1 MTTNMKEPAQLFRIE
16 PRWPVVL
23 AILAA
28 ILMVVLLPERV
39 VLFPVWFPYVIGI
52 ALILPMAAVGLSAE
66 KARWLRVERTIMLL
80 FIVAMGVGT
89 LANLASLIR
98 AMVRRSGEVGGLQLL
113 ASSIVVWVSNV
124 LIFSLLYW
132 RIDRGGPEARANNAG
147 TKPDWLFPQAGAPE
161 DAPPDW
167 RPTFVDYLFL
177 GFSTATAFSPTDALP
192 MTSRAKMLMML
203 ESTMS
208 LGTIVVVASRAIN
221 ILGS

>member
-1 MTTNMKEPAQLFRIE
+1 
-16 PRWPVVL
+16 
-23 AILAA
+23 
-28 ILMVVLLPERV
+28 
-39 VLFPVWFPYVIGI
+39 
-52 ALILPMAAVGLSAE
+52 
-66 KARWLRVERTIMLL
+66 
-80 FIVAMGVGT
+80 
-89 LANLASLIR
+89 
-98 AMVRRSGEVGGLQLL
+98 
-113 ASSIVVWVSNV
+113 VVWVSNV

-147 TKPDWLFPQAGAPE
+147 TRPDWLFPQPGAPE

-192 MTSRAKMLMML
+192 LTSRAKMLMML

-208 LGTIVVVASRAIN
+208 LGTIVVVAARAIN

>member
-1 MTTNMKEPAQLFRIE
+1 MTTKEQSQSIRIE

-52 ALILPMAAVGLSAE
+52 ALILPMVAVGLSAE

-147 TKPDWLFPQAGAPE
+147 TRPDWLFPQAGAPE

-192 MTSRAKMLMML
+192 LTSRAKMLMML

>member
-1 MTTNMKEPAQLFRIE
+1 MIMKEQSQSIRIE

-39 VLFPVWFPYVIGI
+39 VLFPKWFPYVIGI
-52 ALILPMAAVGLSAE
+52 ALILPMVAVGLSAE
-66 KARWLRVERTIMLL
+66 KAWWLRVERTIMLL

-147 TKPDWLFPQAGAPE
+147 TRPDWLFPQTGAPE

-192 MTSRAKMLMML
+192 LTSRAKMLMML

>member
-1 MTTNMKEPAQLFRIE
+1 MTTKEQSQSIRIE
-16 PRWPVVL
+16 PRWPVIL

-66 KARWLRVERTIMLL
+66 KTRWLRVERTIMLL

-147 TKPDWLFPQAGAPE
+147 TRPDWLFPQAGAPE

-192 MTSRAKMLMML
+192 MTPRAKMLMML

>member
-1 MTTNMKEPAQLFRIE
+1 MTTNMKEPTQLLRIE

-39 VLFPVWFPYVIGI
+39 VLFPAWFPYVMGI
-52 ALILPMAAVGLSAE
+52 VLIFPMAVVGVSVE
-66 KARWLRVERTIMLL
+66 KTRWLPVERMIMLL
-80 FIVAMGVGT
+80 FLVAMGLGT
-89 LANLASLIR
+89 LANLANLIST
-98 AMVRRSGEVGGLQLL
+98 MVDRSGQLSGLQLL

-132 RIDRGGPEARANNAG
+132 RIDRGGPEARANHTG
-147 TKPDWLFPQAGAPE
+147 GRPDWLFPQAGVPE

-177 GFSTATAFSPTDALP
+177 GFSTAVAFSPTDALP
-192 MTSRAKMLMML
+192 LTSRAKMLMML
-203 ESTMS
+203 ESTIS
-208 LGTIVVVASRAIN
+208 LTTIVVVASRAIN
-221 ILGS
+221 ILGG